1 MREDIQIYMNNSK
14 INLKNIAD
22 YDTDWIFFM
31 AI

>member
-1 MREDIQIYMNNSK
+1 MREDIQIHINNSK

-22 YDTDWIFFM
+22 YDTDRIFSM